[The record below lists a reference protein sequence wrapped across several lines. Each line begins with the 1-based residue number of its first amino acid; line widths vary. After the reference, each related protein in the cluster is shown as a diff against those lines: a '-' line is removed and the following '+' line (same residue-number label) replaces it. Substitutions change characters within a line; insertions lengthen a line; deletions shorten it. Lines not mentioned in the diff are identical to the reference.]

1 MLFGLDVGRVAILR
15 NLSNTKPCRVA
26 EPSRTRQ
33 PVGTPVTTASHPLPE
48 PANPAPVEAEGSKP
62 KSKSPPI
69 TTHQIVSEAFA
80 VILCHNYENLSR
92 WEQAAHSGTE
102 IEGVH
107 QLRVTVRRMRSA
119 LPLFESAVPPS
130 AERHWREEM
139 RWLASELG
147 MARDLDVFISEVL
160 SGLHA
165 KLPLKGA
172 DRFMRIAEQRRA
184 HAYQEQVRG
193 MLDSSRYRRF
203 KEGFRDWIDFRE
215 WEKVAHGT
223 KRAERLSENIIPYAR
238 KRLDKQERRVL
249 AAGSHVNRDNPE
261 EMHRLRIACKK
272 LRYATEFFLPLFTGM
287 DVFISHMKGLQDLL
301 GTLNDVAVT
310 QHLLDALLA
319 GQKDRQLFV
328 YAGGIIGWRMCDSH
342 HMLLRFDG
350 CWEEFAEAQHPWWK
364 KSRSDGTVPSGTAD
378 RAGDSPSGAV
388 QKPT

>member
-1 MLFGLDVGRVAILR
+1 MLCDQVNVMLHPIPGPNGARSPL
-15 NLSNTKPCRVA
+15 
-26 EPSRTRQ
+26 
-33 PVGTPVTTASHPLPE
+33 GTPVNATTETLPDPSTIPPVE
-48 PANPAPVEAEGSKP
+48 PAGGKS

-69 TTHQIVSEAFA
+69 TANQTVSEAFA
-80 VILCHNYENLSR
+80 VVLCHNYENLGR
-92 WEQAAHSGTE
+92 WEHAAHGGTD

-130 AERHWREEM
+130 SERHWREEM

-193 MLDSSRYRRF
+193 MLDSTRYRRF
-203 KEGFRDWIDFRE
+203 KDGFRDWLDTRP
-215 WEKVAHGT
+215 WEKAAHGT

-272 LRYATEFFLPLFTGM
+272 LRYATEFFQPLFPGM
-287 DVFISHMKGLQDLL
+287 DVFISHMKGLQNLL

-378 RAGDSPSGAV
+378 KAGDRPSGAV